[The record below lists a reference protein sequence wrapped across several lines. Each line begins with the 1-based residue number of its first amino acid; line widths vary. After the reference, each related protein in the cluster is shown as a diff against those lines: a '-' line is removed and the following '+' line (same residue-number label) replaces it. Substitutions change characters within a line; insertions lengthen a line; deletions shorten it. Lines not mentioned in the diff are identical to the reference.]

1 MKVRPSAFAIRL
13 LPLAIL
19 IIVTHC
25 LLTAALQIGT
35 FFYSFA
41 ILHNPHFVL
50 CMRQVYVDERA
61 AAHMPGR
68 PCGGSADEPCPTLAD
83 AFGGSHLI
91 KSSDY
96 EVPQTLRYGTAQGS
110 FSLSV
115 LTGA

>member
-1 MKVRPSAFAIRL
+1 MKARPSAFAIRL

-35 FFYSFA
+35 FFFYSFA
-41 ILHNPHFVL
+41 ILHTPHFVL
-50 CMRQVYVDERA
+50 HMRQVYVDERA

-96 EVPQTLRYGTAQGS
+96 EVPQSLRHGTVQDS
-110 FSLSV
+110 F
-115 LTGA
+115 